1 MVAEICRVL
10 SDIYVFWQNSGNYKE
25 AVAINTLGR
34 MACSADKSITI
45 MCARNVITTFCV
57 QNSITYICAQ
67 NPIII
72 ICALNLTKIIS
83 AQD

>member
-45 MCARNVITTFCV
+45 MCARNVITTFC
-57 QNSITYICAQ
+57 AQ